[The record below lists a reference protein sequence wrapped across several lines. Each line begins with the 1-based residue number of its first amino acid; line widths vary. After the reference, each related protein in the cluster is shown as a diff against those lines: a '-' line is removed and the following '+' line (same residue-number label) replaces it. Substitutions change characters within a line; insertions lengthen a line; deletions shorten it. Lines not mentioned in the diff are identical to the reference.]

1 MRFTVALPSCHRSS
15 LEGRLGRELAKALVW
30 ADCPPAEVVLAM
42 EGEGDLASCPEWP
55 GEAGAL
61 ALLDTGFQR
70 HKDRQNMERL
80 NDVGR
85 ALASEQDL
93 DKLLDL
99 ILVHAR
105 GLLSAEAG
113 SIYLVVG
120 EGERRELLFAHT
132 QNARLSLPYHRFRM
146 PLSVSSM
153 AGFVASTGQCLNIK
167 DVYRIS
173 QDAPYQFN
181 DSFDIRAG
189 YRTVSMLCVPLMDTE
204 GEVLGVLQLINRM
217 DEDEE
222 GRTVVPFLAEH
233 VHLAESLA
241 GQAGVAVRNAGLRRD
256 IENLF
261 ESFVNASVLAI
272 EQRDPVTSGHS
283 GRVASLTVGLA
294 DAITRTPNGPYAEVV
309 FSERQVRE
317 IRYASLLHDFGKVG
331 VREQVLVKAKK
342 LEPTRLEM
350 VLQRIR
356 QRQEERTRLQLQ
368 EDWAVGRPYD
378 AARWQKL
385 LQEFEEEANRLIAL
399 VMQANEPSVLPQE
412 VMGDL
417 DRLGD
422 LTFTHWNGQAD
433 GVVTETDLAALRIP
447 KGSLSDEERTEIES
461 HVTHT
466 FRFLKQIPW
475 TKDLAGVPDIAF
487 AHHERLNA
495 RGYPRRLKEEEIP
508 LQSKAMAIA
517 DVYDALTAQDRPYKA
532 AVPLERSLGILETD
546 AKSGHLDAELLRLFI
561 EAKVYERTAS

>member
-1 MRFTVALPSCHRSS
+1 M
-15 LEGRLGRELAKALVW
+15 GRELAKALEWV
-30 ADCPPAEVVLAM
+30 DLPPAEVVLGM
-42 EGEGDLASCPEWP
+42 PGEGLLATCSEWP
-55 GEAGAL
+55 GVAGAL
-61 ALLDTGFQR
+61 ALLEVGFQR
-70 HKDRQNMERL
+70 LKDRLDMERL
-80 NDVGR
+80 HDVGR

-99 ILVHAR
+99 ILVQAR
-105 GLLSAEAG
+105 SLLSAEAG

-120 EGERRELLFAHT
+120 EKEGRELLFAHT

-146 PLSVSSM
+146 PLSVNSM
-153 AGFVASTGQCLNIK
+153 AGFVATTGQCLNIQ
-167 DVYRIS
+167 DVYRIPG
-173 QDAPYQFN
+173 DAPYQFN

-189 YRTVSMLCVPLMDTE
+189 YRTVSMLCVPLQDAE
-204 GEVLGVLQLINRM
+204 GEILGVLQLINRM
-217 DEDEE
+217 DDDEE
-222 GRTVVPFLAEH
+222 GRVVVPFEAHHENLAQ
-233 VHLAESLA
+233 SLA
-241 GQAGVAVRNAGLRRD
+241 GQAGVAVRNAGLRHD

-283 GRVASLTVGLA
+283 GRVATLTVGLA
-294 DAITRTPNGPYAEVV
+294 DAISRTPNGPYAAVV
-309 FSERQVRE
+309 FSDRQIRE

-356 QRQEERTRLQLQ
+356 QRQEEHTRLQLQ
-368 EDWAVGRPYD
+368 QDWEAGLAYD
-378 AARWQKL
+378 ADRWQAL
-385 LQEFEEEANRLIAL
+385 LQEFEAEANHLIAL
-399 VMQANEPSVLPQE
+399 VVQANEPSVLPKE

-433 GVVTETDLAALRIP
+433 GLVTETDLAALRIP
-447 KGSLSDEERTEIES
+447 KGSLSEEERTEIES

-466 FRFLKQIPW
+466 YRFLQQIPW
-475 TKDLAGVPDIAF
+475 TKDLAGVPEIAF

-495 RGYPRRLKEEEIP
+495 RGYPRRLGDAEIP
-508 LQSKAMAIA
+508 IQSKAMAIA
-517 DVYDALTAQDRPYKA
+517 DVFDALTAQDRPYKA
-532 AVPLERSLGILETD
+532 AVPLDRSLGILETD
-546 AKSGHLDAELLRLFI
+546 AKSGHLDPELLRLFI
-561 EAKVYERTAS
+561 EAKVYERTAP

>member
-1 MRFTVALPSCHRSS
+1 M
-15 LEGRLGRELAKALVW
+15 GRELVKALIWVDT
-30 ADCPPAEVVLAM
+30 APAEVVIGL
-42 EGEGDLASCPEWP
+42 EGEGNLATCAEWP

-61 ALLDTGFQR
+61 ALLEAGFHR
-70 HKDRQNMERL
+70 LRDRLDMERL

-99 ILVHAR
+99 ILVQAQQ
-105 GLLSAEAG
+105 LVSAEAG

-120 EGERRELLFAHT
+120 EGEGRELLFAHT
-132 QNARLSLPYHRFRM
+132 QNSRLSLPYHRFRM
-146 PLSVSSM
+146 PLSLTSM
-153 AGFVASTGQCLNIK
+153 AGFVAATGECLNIN
-167 DVYRIS
+167 DVYRIPA
-173 QDAPYQFN
+173 DAPYRFN

-189 YRTVSMLCVPLMDTE
+189 YRTVSMLCVPLQDTD

-294 DAITRTPNGPYAEVV
+294 EAISQTPNGPYAGV
-309 FSERQVRE
+309 FFSDRQIRE

-356 QRQEERTRLQLQ
+356 QRQEERMRLQLLQ
-368 EDWAVGRPYD
+368 DWEAGRPYD
-378 AARWQKL
+378 ATRWQTL
-385 LQEFEEEANRLIAL
+385 MLEFEAEANHLIAL
-399 VMQANEPSVLPQE
+399 VVQANEPSVLPKE

-417 DRLGD
+417 ERLGG
-422 LTFTHWNGQAD
+422 LTFTHWNGQTD

-447 KGSLSDEERTEIES
+447 KGSLSDEERSEIES

-466 FRFLKQIPW
+466 FQFLKQIPW
-475 TKDLAGVPDIAF
+475 TKDLASVPEIAF

-495 RGYPRRLKEEEIP
+495 KGYPRQLGNDDIP
-508 LQSKAMAIA
+508 VQSKAMAIA
-517 DVYDALTAQDRPYKA
+517 DIFDALTAQDRPYKA
-532 AVPLERSLGILETD
+532 AVPLERSLGILESD
-546 AKSGHLDAELLRLFI
+546 AKSGHLDSELLRLFI
-561 EAKVYERTAS
+561 EAKVYERTAQA